1 MTAAGIVEKEAARIA
16 GALRSLPRL
25 WDGKDAILHLREI
38 DYQWR
43 QMEWIGYYF
52 EALCR
57 ARLGACGFAV
67 PGEKFGRVEFD
78 CKDRINWDFKA
89 SAIKPNN
96 HKAVLNDK
104 RAIEES
110 IERNGAHGIALA
122 LVDVEYNDED
132 RSFQK
137 WHSDLKGGLSA
148 YEKNRIRRDAVS
160 RYRKTRAELHQIL
173 LLAVTA
179 ENSGSLALFRQ
190 GRNADGSPRN
200 PKYMLDVEKAGAFE
214 VDRISF

>member
-1 MTAAGIVEKEAARIA
+1 MTVSNIVKDEAARIA
-16 GALRSLPRL
+16 DALRSLPRM
-25 WDGKDAILHLREI
+25 WDGKEAILHLREI
-38 DYQWR
+38 NYQWR
-43 QMEWIGYYF
+43 QMEWIGWYF

-57 ARLGACGFAV
+57 GPLTACGFTI
-67 PGEKFGRVEFD
+67 PGEKFGQVEFD

-89 SAIKPNN
+89 SAIKSDN
-96 HKAVLNDK
+96 HRAVLNDK

-110 IERNGAHGIALA
+110 IERNGAHGIAIA
-122 LVDVEYNDED
+122 LVDVEYNDEN

-137 WHSDLKGGLSA
+137 WHSALKGGLSD
-148 YEKNRIRRDAVS
+148 YEKERIRRNAVS

>member
-1 MTAAGIVEKEAARIA
+1 MTTAGIVEKEAARIA

-25 WDGKDAILHLREI
+25 WDGKDAISHLREI
-38 DYQWR
+38 DYHWR

-57 ARLGACGFAV
+57 ERLGACGFAV

-89 SAIKPNN
+89 SAIKSGN

-122 LVDVEYNDED
+122 LVDVEYNDEN

-137 WHSDLKGGLSA
+137 WHSALKGGLSD
-148 YEKNRIRRDAVS
+148 YEKERIRRNAVS